1 MAIWISEFAHKNL
14 LDIVRLLDEEY
25 AGSFEFIPF
34 SEERILSQIRRRD
47 LKVLVAEE
55 NGKVL
60 GLIGTH
66 LEERAEVSISWL
78 AAHDGSNRMIIENLL
93 IGEVEKR
100 AKGDTISTTVDE
112 RSPRIKDW
120 IDRGY
125 TLNPGWL
132 RMSAKLDGLKPIP
145 EVAEGIKLRGLR
157 PGEEEKLIG
166 VMNSGFG
173 WERLEAGVLEKWKSE
188 DPPFSEEWVQV
199 AEISRRLVSA
209 VVARPDTDYLKYLH
223 VKRGYLGPAAT
234 IPEFRN
240 EGLASAL
247 TAQAM
252 NFLFNEGM
260 NSVRLGTSEQNY
272 SSINLLR
279 CLGFHVDIVR
289 KILRKELKKTQAR
302 NSD

>member
-1 MAIWISEFAHKNL
+1 MTIRISEFAHKNL
-14 LDIVRLLDEEY
+14 QDIVRLLDEEY
-25 AGSFEFIPF
+25 VGSFEFIPF

-60 GLIGTH
+60 GLIGTY
-66 LEERAEVSISWL
+66 LEERAEMSISWL
-78 AAHDGSNRMIIENLL
+78 AVHDGSNRMSIENML
-93 IGEVEKR
+93 IDEVERR
-100 AKGDTISTTVDE
+100 AKGGSISTTVDE
-112 RSPRIKDW
+112 WSPRTRDW
-120 IDRGY
+120 IGRGY

-132 RMSAKLDGLKPIP
+132 RMSVKLDGLKPIP

-157 PGEEEKLIG
+157 PAEEEKLIG

-173 WERLEAGVLEKWKSE
+173 WQRLEAGVLEKWKSE

-199 AEISRRLVSA
+199 AEINQRLVSA

-223 VKRGYLGPAAT
+223 IKRGYLGPAAT
-234 IPEFRN
+234 LSEFRN
-240 EGLASAL
+240 KGLASAL

-260 NSVRLGTSEQNY
+260 DSVRLGTSEQNY

-279 CLGFHVDIVR
+279 GLGFHVDIIR
-289 KILRKELKKTQAR
+289 KILRKKLEDVQAK
-302 NSD
+302 SSH